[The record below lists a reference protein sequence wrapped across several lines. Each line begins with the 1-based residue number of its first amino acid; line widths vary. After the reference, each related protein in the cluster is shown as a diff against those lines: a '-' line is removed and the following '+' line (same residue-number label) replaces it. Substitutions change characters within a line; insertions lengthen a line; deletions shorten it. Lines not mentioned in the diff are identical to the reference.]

1 MTQADDQQREFVLSA
16 LVQYESRLVHY
27 ATRLLFGREDR
38 ARDVVQHVFLKLCEQ
53 TSSELSGR
61 VGPWLF
67 RVCRNRVTDE
77 LRRDGKLEQ
86 FGDEQ
91 LNRVDERQLNPGEL
105 AETED
110 VLCYIR
116 SLIGDLPMAQQEVIE
131 LWSHGLKHG
140 EIAEV
145 MGKTSAAVRVGLH
158 RAIESLKSDE
168 RIRQWLREQG
178 LREQGLREQAGESLD
193 PLPTFKPTTTQ
204 SS

>member
-1 MTQADDQQREFVLSA
+1 MTHADDQHREYVLSA
-16 LVQYESRLVHY
+16 LVQYESRLVCY
-27 ATRLLFGREDR
+27 ATRLLFGREDL

-53 TSSELSGR
+53 EASELSDR

-77 LRRDGKLEQ
+77 LRRDEKLEQ
-86 FGDEQ
+86 CGDEQ
-91 LNRVDERQLNPGEL
+91 LNRVDERQLNPGQV

-116 SLIGDLPMAQQEVIE
+116 SLIDDLPMAHQEVIE

-145 MGKTSAAVRVGLH
+145 VGKTSVAVRVVLH
-158 RAIESLKSDE
+158 RAIKSLKSDE
-168 RIRQWLREQG
+168 RVRQWLREQS
-178 LREQGLREQAGESLD
+178 GESLD
-193 PLPTFKPTTTQ
+193 SLSTFKPTTTQ